1 MGVIIFNRMPLFLLG
16 KNAFFRGNVGFVGA
30 YMLVSAFLGYVDGRG
45 QHEILLDLLLGGWL
59 CYLAVKAFRT
69 EARMYKYIWGETYY
83 RMQKI
88 LLCDAASLSEEEA
101 EIKREYAQGKHSLSF
116 EQQVTMLAVDVYL
129 EKHKTFE
136 ERYEKEHR
144 ILVLIGNGALL
155 LIILNI
161 VYNIVTHI

>member
-1 MGVIIFNRMPLFLLG
+1 LGVVIFNRTPLFLLG

-45 QHEILLDLLLGGWL
+45 EHEILLDLLLGGWL

-69 EARMYKYIWGETYY
+69 EAKMYKYIWGETYY
-83 RMQKI
+83 RLQKI

-101 EIKREYAQGKHSLSF
+101 EIKREYAQGEHRLSF
-116 EQQVTMLAVDVYL
+116 EQQVTVLAVDVYL
-129 EKHKTFE
+129 EKHKIFE

-144 ILVLIGNGALL
+144 ISVLIGNGALL
-155 LIILNI
+155 LVILNI

>member
-1 MGVIIFNRMPLFLLG
+1 MGVIIFNRTPLLLLG

-30 YMLVSAFLGYVDGRG
+30 YMLVSAFLVYVDGG
-45 QHEILLDLLLGGWL
+45 GEHEMLLDLILGLWL
-59 CYLAVKAFRT
+59 CCLAVKAFRT

-88 LLCDAASLSEEEA
+88 LLCDPASLSEEEA
-101 EIKREYAQGKHSLSF
+101 EIKKAYALGEHSLSF
-116 EQQVTMLAVDVYL
+116 EQQVTVLAVDVYL
-129 EKHKTFE
+129 EKHKIFE
-136 ERYEKEHR
+136 EKYEKEHR
-144 ILVLIGNGALL
+144 ISVLIGNGALL

>member
-1 MGVIIFNRMPLFLLG
+1 
-16 KNAFFRGNVGFVGA
+16 
-30 YMLVSAFLGYVDGRG
+30 MLVSAFLGYVDGRG
-45 QHEILLDLLLGGWL
+45 QHEILLDLLMGLWL
-59 CYLAVKAFRT
+59 CYLAVKAFGV
-69 EARMYKYIWGETYY
+69 EAKMYKYIWGETYY

-88 LLCDAASLSEEEA
+88 LFCDPASLSEQEA
-101 EIKREYAQGKHSLSF
+101 EIQREYTKAGHSLSF
-116 EQQVTMLAVDVYL
+116 EQQVTVLAVDVYL

-144 ILVLIGNGALL
+144 ISVLIGNGALL